1 MTLLSLTARL
11 CVPNRLKFQEID
23 MKCYLLG
30 GPCPLS
36 VEPIYMSSPVQIADL
51 KKSARNLHHRRLEPY
66 PDASRSKSV
75 PSIHICYH
83 NDVTTA
89 DLVLAPSK
97 MSLCLVEIL
106 VILVTDFL
114 EVVPGCQLSMFH
126 PQAYSYE
133 GDVVFGG
140 IVPVHAKSVKS
151 LQTFRTWPLYRV
163 CEKFYIEKYQSVLA
177 MVFATEEIN
186 QNSQL
191 LPNLTL
197 GFKIYDSCYSE
208 SAAIE
213 STMGFLSRNQGMVPN
228 YMCGHE
234 KAKLAAVV
242 GDSPSSSSVSMARI
256 LGLSMFPQISYGSA
270 LPSLADKLQFPS
282 FVRTIGTVDS
292 QPIAVVQ
299 LLMHFNWT
307 WVGLI
312 ASNNDYGEQG
322 SHKLKEEMAKNG
334 ICVSFAKTLLSQ
346 PSKEHLV
353 YLANVIKT
361 STANIIILYAYAS
374 ELAALLE
381 EVKAKMITGK
391 VWIAIGSW
399 LPSDVFSNRDLWDI
413 LNGTLGLAKY
423 SSDIPGFRD
432 FLHSVHPSKYP
443 KDIFIKLFWEKAFN
457 CKWRENGNQSDME
470 QLLREGNVPFCNGK
484 EELVGLDS
492 SVYHVS
498 NFRFACAVSNAVYAV
513 AHAIHSMMSCRSGLG
528 PFFNGTCAS
537 IHDFQPWQLLYHIKN
552 VNFWNTGGERVA
564 FDEQGEL
571 KGLYDV
577 LNWQVSSDGKG
588 SFVKVGIFDDWGPK
602 GQKLMF
608 EKHAIFWGKLH
619 TQVPRSVCSESCPQG
634 YRKVARKGQPVC
646 CYDCIP
652 CPEGEISNQTDTHE
666 CLKCP
671 EDQWSNE
678 NLNKC
683 IPKVIEFLAFEEP
696 LGMALTS
703 LSSIFSLLT
712 VSVLCVFIKYS
723 DTAIVKANNRNLSY
737 LLLLALLLCFLCS
750 FLFIGHPWKIKC
762 LIRQAVLGISF
773 SLSLSCVLAKTITVV
788 IAFNATK
795 PNSSLKRWVGSS
807 IPNAIV
813 LICSGLQV
821 LICISWVIIYPSS
834 PELNRNVSKDRI
846 IIECKEGSIVFFYVM
861 LAFMGLLA
869 TITLVVAFL
878 ARKLPDGFNEAKFIT
893 FSMLVFTSVW
903 ISFIPAYMSI
913 KGKYT
918 VTVELFAILASSF
931 GLLCCIFFPK
941 CHIIILRPEMNSR
954 EYLIARNKL
963 TGKKK

>member
-1 MTLLSLTARL
+1 
-11 CVPNRLKFQEID
+11 
-23 MKCYLLG
+23 
-30 GPCPLS
+30 
-36 VEPIYMSSPVQIADL
+36 
-51 KKSARNLHHRRLEPY
+51 
-66 PDASRSKSV
+66 
-75 PSIHICYH
+75 
-83 NDVTTA
+83 
-89 DLVLAPSK
+89 
-97 MSLCLVEIL
+97 
-106 VILVTDFL
+106 
-114 EVVPGCQLSMFH
+114 
-126 PQAYSYE
+126 
-133 GDVVFGG
+133 
-140 IVPVHAKSVKS
+140 
-151 LQTFRTWPLYRV
+151 
-163 CEKFYIEKYQSVLA
+163 

-191 LPNLTL
+191 LPNLIL

-213 STMGFLSRNQGMVPN
+213 STMGFLSRMQGMVPN
-228 YMCGHE
+228 YKCGHE
-234 KAKLAAVV
+234 QTNLAAVI

-282 FVRTIGTVDS
+282 FVRTVGTVDS
-292 QPIAVVQ
+292 QPTAVAQ
-299 LLMHFNWT
+299 LLIHFNWT

-322 SHKLKEEMAKNG
+322 SRKLKEEMARNG
-334 ICVSFAKTLLSQ
+334 ICISFAKSLFSQ

-353 YLANVIKT
+353 YLANIIKT
-361 STANIIILYAYAS
+361 STANIIILYAYAT

-381 EVKAKMITGK
+381 EVKAEMITGK
-391 VWIAIGSW
+391 VWIAVGSW
-399 LPSDVFSNRDLWDI
+399 LPSAVFSNMDLWDI

-432 FLHSVHPSKYP
+432 FLYSIHPSKYP
-443 KDIFIKLFWEKAFN
+443 KDIFIRSFWEKIFN
-457 CKWRENGNQSDME
+457 CRWRENRNQSDVE
-470 QLLREGNVPFCNGK
+470 RSQIKGNVPVCNGK

-492 SVYHVS
+492 SVYDVS
-498 NFRFACAVSNAVYAV
+498 NFRLACAVSNAVYAV
-513 AHAIHSMMSCRSGLG
+513 AHAIHNMMSCRSGLG
-528 PFFNGTCAS
+528 PFFNGTCAN
-537 IHDFQPWQLLYHIKN
+537 IHDFQPWQLFYYIKN
-552 VNFWNTGGERVA
+552 VKFWNTGGERVA

-577 LNWQVSSDGKG
+577 VNWQVTSDGKG
-588 SFVKVGIFDDWGPK
+588 SFVKVGVFDDWGPK

-608 EKHAIFWGKLH
+608 EQNEILWGRLH
-619 TQVPRSVCSESCPQG
+619 TQVPRSICTESCPQG
-634 YRKVARKGQPVC
+634 YRKVAREGQPMC
-646 CYDCIP
+646 CYDCIS

-696 LGMALTS
+696 LGITLAS

-712 VSVLCVFIKYS
+712 MSVLCIFIKYR
-723 DTAIVKANNRNLSY
+723 DTAIVKANNRNVSY

-750 FLFIGHPWKIKC
+750 FLFIGHPWKITC
-762 LIRQAVLGISF
+762 LIRQAVFGIVF
-773 SLSLSCVLAKTITVV
+773 TLSLSCVLAKTITVV

-795 PNSSLKRWVGSS
+795 PNSSLKRWIGSY
-807 IPNAIV
+807 IPNAVI

-821 LICISWVIIYPSS
+821 LICISWVTIYPSS
-834 PELNRNVSKDRI
+834 PEPNRNVSKDRI
-846 IIECKEGSIVFFYVM
+846 IMECKEGSIVFFSVM
-861 LAFMGLLA
+861 LSFMGLLA

-878 ARKLPDGFNEAKFIT
+878 ARKLPDGFNEAKCIT

-903 ISFIPAYMSI
+903 ISFILAYAST
-913 KGKYT
+913 KGKYM
-918 VTVELFAILASSF
+918 VAVELFAILASSF
-931 GLLCCIFFPK
+931 GLLCCVFFPK
-941 CHIIILRPEMNSR
+941 CHIIILRPKMNSR
-954 EYLIARNKL
+954 DNL